1 MLCDVMTLLL
11 WVVAAVVSFGL
22 VAMCAVTRRR

>member
-1 MLCDVMTLLL
+1 LSDEMTVLL

-22 VAMCAVTRRR
+22 VAMCAASRGR